1 MQVPMYLRARTQKLV
16 LSSQVSCRS
25 HVVSLL
31 VVMIYAA
38 NPAVQCRLLS
48 RGRQARS
55 RLPRRDSRSASNASG
70 CWKPRRA
77 LKASIPPEGVSDT
90 MVCLVILACYAVVLI
105 DKPPCRRVASF
116 FCQGAVPWCSIEFS
130 AKMPQCF
137 FGGTNECGANNRAG
151 QELRFEMEDGLYS
164 AELKGF
170 DGVEVPP
177 GGVLILRNGT
187 MYGGGPYSY
196 FTGSYSAQNG
206 FLRGELVV
214 NQHTAPPSDH
224 LLFSAGEVGMGIS
237 GSYEGDQ
244 AKLTGTVVIGKRC
257 VTLQIALR
265 KLADI

>member
-1 MQVPMYLRARTQKLV
+1 LCSPPSLAITFVSAIPAARETEVGADL
-16 LSSQVSCRS
+16 
-25 HVVSLL
+25 
-31 VVMIYAA
+31 
-38 NPAVQCRLLS
+38 PA
-48 RGRQARS
+48 
-55 RLPRRDSRSASNASG
+55 
-70 CWKPRRA
+70 
-77 LKASIPPEGVSDT
+77 
-90 MVCLVILACYAVVLI
+90 
-105 DKPPCRRVASF
+105 
-116 FCQGAVPWCSIEFS
+116 GA
-130 AKMPQCF
+130 
-137 FGGTNECGANNRAG
+137 
-151 QELRFEMEDGLYS
+151 
-164 AELKGF
+164 F